1 MLGVIGSLM
10 IIGLILQIFFSVF
23 AFRQVTGS
31 GDAALEAQQRVI
43 DAERRQT
50 YGDLTD
56 KEIAELEHN
65 SVLQREESRAL
76 EERRK
81 EQAKKQEEYAR
92 ERALRERKN
101 YADQVSNELRMQE
114 AMDKQK
120 ANWERQQQKPRP
132 AASRPR
138 KTPASSSA
146 WPANGSSGGA
156 NCSAEAWPGPFSP
169 PRRPRPRKTVAARGP
184 VEGIIRHDLDSPCRR
199 RPRRRRHLRPAAR
212 PVVAAPFEQLGL
224 AAPVL
229 ANLARLGYHQ
239 MTPIQAA
246 SLPVALAGNDL
257 IAQAKTGSGKTA
269 AFGLPL
275 LQRLDPRNFAVQAM
289 VLCPT
294 RELAEQVSQEIR
306 RLARFEE
313 NIKVLTL
320 CGGAR
325 SAPRPTASPT
335 APTWWWARRAG

>member
-1 MLGVIGSLM
+1 
-10 IIGLILQIFFSVF
+10 
-23 AFRQVTGS
+23 
-31 GDAALEAQQRVI
+31 
-43 DAERRQT
+43 
-50 YGDLTD
+50 
-56 KEIAELEHN
+56 
-65 SVLQREESRAL
+65 
-76 EERRK
+76 
-81 EQAKKQEEYAR
+81 
-92 ERALRERKN
+92 
-101 YADQVSNELRMQE
+101 
-114 AMDKQK
+114 
-120 ANWERQQQKPRP
+120 
-132 AASRPR
+132 
-138 KTPASSSA
+138 
-146 WPANGSSGGA
+146 
-156 NCSAEAWPGPFSP
+156 
-169 PRRPRPRKTVAARGP
+169 
-184 VEGIIRHDLDSPCRR
+184 
-199 RPRRRRHLRPAAR
+199 
-212 PVVAAPFEQLGL
+212 VAAPFEQLGL